1 MGIQYRVGDVIQP
14 NCSTVCA
21 CLEDGFSC
29 RSQSCFVDG
38 PTCRVYGDP
47 HYRTYDNLRYDFQG
61 GCEYVLTQPCN
72 SSEFIITGS
81 NVPTNAHAT
90 ETSEVR
96 IIVPSQGLE
105 IHLTRRRG
113 GTIAINGDIQLN
125 NGDGLVYQSSD
136 VEVLRTGG
144 HPYVL
149 LTLPYPVAVHWDGRR
164 KVRITVSTEWEGML
178 CGLCGTYS
186 NDRNDDFTLPDGSLT
201 TSINNFGNSWLYS
214 NNTSTCE
221 PSEPE
226 ECPDTIMSTAQSR
239 CSELMRGV
247 FSVCNSV
254 VDPTSYIDACV
265 FDYCACND
273 TEREGC
279 YCDSLSTY
287 ADECASNGVV
297 IPNWR
302 NFFCCKFLKNLLKV
316 TIENVFLFSY

>member
-1 MGIQYRVGDVIQP
+1 MIQP
-14 NCSTVCA
+14 NCSTVCT
-21 CLEDGFSC
+21 CLEDSFSC
-29 RSQSCFVDG
+29 RSQKCFVDG

-47 HYRTYDNLRYDFQG
+47 HYHTFDNLRYDFQG

-113 GTIAINGDIQLN
+113 GTIAINGDVQLN
-125 NGDGLVYQSSD
+125 NGDGLVYQSSG

-201 TSINNFGNSWLYS
+201 TSINNFGDSWFYS

-226 ECPDTIMSTAQSR
+226 GCLNSIMSTAQSR

-302 NFFCCKFLKNLLKV
+302 NFFCRKFLQNLLKF
-316 TIENVFLFSY
+316 TIIDIMFLFSH